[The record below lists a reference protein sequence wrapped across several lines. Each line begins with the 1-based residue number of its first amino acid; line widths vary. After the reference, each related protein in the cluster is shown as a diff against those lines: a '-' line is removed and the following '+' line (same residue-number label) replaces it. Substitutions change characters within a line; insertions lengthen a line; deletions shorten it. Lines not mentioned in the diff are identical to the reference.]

1 MSAGNQAIL
10 EEVKRLQDATMV
22 MKESMDEMAVGAKK
36 INETGAALR
45 EISSKVT
52 GSISDIADQIDRF
65 KV

>member
-36 INETGAALR
+36 INETGAALS
-45 EISSKVT
+45 EISSKVK